1 MANIDYYF
9 DQWQK
14 DSHIDRT
21 ELGEESIKIPQ
32 LHHKYYKFYSNERL
46 QMLKLNEDIKRL
58 KKNKFVW
65 YMGNMSREELDD
77 LEWEQ
82 NPLKILKQDVPM
94 YVDGDEEVIEMNLK
108 IGYQKE
114 KVDFLE
120 NAIRSLTNRGFNIKS
135 AIDWEKFKVG
145 I

>member
-1 MANIDYYF
+1 
-9 DQWQK
+9 
-14 DSHIDRT
+14 
-21 ELGEESIKIPQ
+21 
-32 LHHKYYKFYSNERL
+32 
-46 QMLKLNEDIKRL
+46 
-58 KKNKFVW
+58 
-65 YMGNMSREELDD
+65 
-77 LEWEQ
+77 
-82 NPLKILKQDVPM
+82 M